1 MDFGLGNVPFGLEGG
16 VHLNSAIF
24 ISKVDYISYLL
35 RLAVDE
41 LPDDDAHENGANDQE
56 EDDREADDSNFDEF
70 GGP

>member
-1 MDFGLGNVPFGLEGG
+1 MDFSFRNVSFGLEGG

-35 RLAVDE
+35 GLTVDE

-56 EDDREADDSNFDEF
+56 EDDGEADDSNFYEF